1 MKRNMVKDI
10 GGSDSTGKL
19 HVKVKVY
26 GALIAA
32 MLMLSTPLA
41 LASMQVRH
49 MDPAGVVEEPILP
62 SSLIAFYGSIL
73 HTLSGEN
80 WVEALQNLSFAP
92 LIFLPSNVRALAS
105 RFNAL
110 IKSTADTLREAR
122 VSLDEAGSLLETGSL
137 LDAKARLS
145 EARTRLD
152 EADREVAMLE
162 ASSRELAKALG
173 ASPQPLLEKVQG
185 LRRLLES
192 YEETYR
198 SLWERLQLLEA
209 SRKVRVSIQVDRDV
223 VELGSW
229 VRVRGL
235 VEGEGGSV
243 LPDRRVAVYFEGSRK
258 GFAYTGGDGWFEYRL
273 QIPYLYKVKGKVY
286 AVFTPTGGDERRYAT
301 SCSNI
306 LFLTLLW
313 EVPALRVEASSKAY
327 PGREFEVKGALQSAG
342 KPLQG
347 FQVNLHF
354 LELNASTWTGSNGS
368 FKVSLNVPGNV
379 EEGVETLTVYTE
391 PKGLTGPAAET
402 LKVEVERMPVTL
414 EVEASKYALAG
425 FTASFKGT
433 AWAGGEPLKGRIIS
447 VQLGGER
454 VEALTGFDGGFEA
467 RVHIPLT
474 FFTYNYRFKASAQVD
489 EPWMKAQP
497 CEGSI
502 TVINPIVFS
511 APLLL
516 GAVTVRA
523 LKRGRKGGETSEEV
537 EHSPWEGEA
546 LKLEEVEV
554 KADSAQGLKRIYW
567 RALSLVVALTN
578 IAPLRSHTLR
588 EYLRLVKGRVKG
600 LYRFFESITL
610 LYEKLLYGRGVSR
623 GEEGR
628 AEKCLERMEGVEG

>member
-1 MKRNMVKDI
+1 MVKNVREL
-10 GGSDSTGKL
+10 DSKGRV

-32 MLMLSTPLA
+32 MLMLTIPLA
-41 LASMQVRH
+41 SSSMRVRH
-49 MDPAGVVEEPILP
+49 VDPAGVVEEPIAP
-62 SSLIAFYGSIL
+62 FSFIAFYGSIL
-73 HTLSGEN
+73 DALSGEK
-80 WVEALQNLSFAP
+80 WVEALQNLSLTP

-105 RFNAL
+105 RFNTL
-110 IKSTADTLREAR
+110 IRSAADTLREAR
-122 VSLDEAGSLLETGSL
+122 VRLDEAGSLLETGSI
-137 LDAKARLS
+137 LDAKAKLR

-152 EADREVAMLE
+152 EADREVTMLE
-162 ASSRELAKALG
+162 ASSRELAKALR
-173 ASPQPLLEKVQG
+173 ASPQPLLGKVQG
-185 LRRLLES
+185 LRRLLEG
-192 YEETYR
+192 YEQTYR

-209 SRKVRVSIQVDRDV
+209 SRKVRISIQVDRDV

-235 VEGEGGSV
+235 VEGEGGNV
-243 LPDRRVAVYFEGSRK
+243 LPSRRVAVYFEDSRK
-258 GFAYTGGDGWFEYRL
+258 GFTYTGGDGWFEYGL
-273 QIPYLYKVKGKVY
+273 QIPYLYQVKGKVY

-301 SCSNI
+301 SCSNV
-306 LFLTLLW
+306 LFITLLW
-313 EVPALRVEASSKAY
+313 EEPTLKVKAPPRAY
-327 PGREFEVKGALQSAG
+327 PGRGFTVEGSLQSAG
-342 KPLQG
+342 RPLQG
-347 FQVNLHF
+347 FQVNIHF
-354 LELNASTWTGSNGS
+354 LALNASTGTGPDGS

-379 EEGVETLTVYTE
+379 EEGLETLTVYSK
-391 PKGLTGPAAET
+391 PRGLIGPAVEISKV
-402 LKVEVERMPVTL
+402 KVERTPVTL

-433 AWAGGEPLKGRIIS
+433 AWAGGEPLKGGIVS

-454 VEALTGFDGGFEA
+454 VEALTGLDGGFEA
-467 RVHIPLT
+467 RMRIPLT

-497 CEGSI
+497 CEGPI

-523 LKRGRKGGETSEEV
+523 LKRGRKGGEMSEEV
-537 EHSPWEGEA
+537 EHLPGEGEA
-546 LKLEEVEV
+546 LKLDEVEAR
-554 KADSAQGLKRIYW
+554 ADSAQGLRGIYW

-588 EYLRLVKGRVKG
+588 EYLRLVKERVKG

-610 LYEKLLYGRGVSR
+610 LYEKLLYGRGVSK

-628 AEKCLERMEGVEG
+628 AEKCLERMEGAEGVER